1 MLILF
6 KRAGHAKFD
15 VRQVRIVELLGRR
28 IAYVVQSAY
37 DRRPVCS
44 PARRS
49 SSGCW
54 RSWPP
59 RAPKHSIA
67 SCMPMSIDCT
77 WSTNHGMYVG
87 DEVIVTIAEAMRVN
101 LGANVS
107 ASRISGDRFALF
119 FLDTHSDGALPM
131 VEGVR
136 DAIRNADFDHD
147 GKRVP
152 LSISFGLAA
161 VRSRPRPVEQVL
173 QDLLRG
179 SAGGVRSSPNRL
191 VS

>member
-1 MLILF
+1 
-6 KRAGHAKFD
+6 
-15 VRQVRIVELLGRR
+15 
-28 IAYVVQSAY
+28 
-37 DRRPVCS
+37 
-44 PARRS
+44 
-49 SSGCW
+49 
-54 RSWPP
+54 
-59 RAPKHSIA
+59 
-67 SCMPMSIDCT
+67 
-77 WSTNHGMYVG
+77 MYVG